1 VGVSSSLGHIG
12 GVDLWPIKETSSPE
26 VNKKKYIK
34 GVLNDIVE
42 K

>member
-12 GVDLWPIKETSSPE
+12 GVALWPIKETSYLE
-26 VNKKKYIK
+26 VHKKKYIK